1 MYGFTLIITLAIVG
15 GVIAYIGDRLGMNVG
30 RKKLTLF
37 GLRPKHTSILVTIV
51 TGVFIASAS
60 IGVLTI
66 ASQDVRTA
74 LFRMKEIQEDL
85 ALMQKDYAEMEL
97 QRDTA
102 QRELQEAEERV
113 GEALADYDR
122 VILALAEAEAEVE
135 VQKISME
142 ENQLTIAE
150 LETRIG
156 NLQKEAA
163 SLQTELLDLEAKT
176 EEFRQSYLQVST
188 AFGQIR
194 EANIAFNA
202 SEVILTT
209 VVPTGL
215 TREEIRVQLEEFML
229 EVDEVAYRRSARVQ
243 EAQKS
248 QNYRDYKA
256 IFLQAG
262 ILDLAVEHVLL
273 ARGNVIVRAVSES
286 NTIPGVPVVVYLENY
301 PDQMVFSKGTVLAKG
316 VWDPRGGI
324 EIDQVILEILR
335 EANETALN
343 AGMALSEERGV
354 SVLLPGDDFLDAI
367 FASKNFNQPV
377 QVRLV
382 VSKDTWRSTTP
393 VHVYLELTP

>member
-1 MYGFTLIITLAIVG
+1 MYGFTLILTLAIVG
-15 GVIAYIGDRLGMNVG
+15 GAIAYIGDRLGMNVG

-51 TGVFIASAS
+51 TGVLIASAS

-74 LFRMKEIQEDL
+74 LFRMKEIQSDL
-85 ALMQKDYAEMEL
+85 AVMQRHYVDMEL

-102 QRELQEAEERV
+102 QRELREAEEHV
-113 GEALADYDR
+113 SEALASYEMETH
-122 VILALAEAEAEVE
+122 IASLQAEATALLAEV
-135 VQKISME
+135 
-142 ENQLTIAE
+142 AE
-150 LETRIG
+150 LEV
-156 NLQKEAA
+156 
-163 SLQTELLDLEAKT
+163 KT
-176 EEFRQSYLQVST
+176 EELRQSYDLVYT

-209 VVPTGL
+209 VVKKGL
-215 TREEIRVQLEEFML
+215 SRDEIKTRLEQFML
-229 EVDEVAYRRSARVQ
+229 EVDDVAYRRSARVQ
-243 EAQKS
+243 ETQK
-248 QNYRDYKA
+248 QPENYRA
-256 IFLQAG
+256 IFLQPG
-262 ILDLAVEHVLL
+262 VVDLAVEHLLL
-273 ARGNVIVRAVSES
+273 ARGDVIVRAVSES

-301 PDQMVFSKGTVLAKG
+301 PDQMVFSKGTVLASG
-316 VWDPRGGI
+316 TWDPKSGI
-324 EIDQVILEILR
+324 EMDQVILQILK
-335 EANETALN
+335 EANGTALD

-367 FASKNFNQPV
+367 FASKDIHKPV

-393 VHVYLELTP
+393 VHVYLELIP

>member
-1 MYGFTLIITLAIVG
+1 MYGFTLILTLAIVG

-37 GLRPKHTSILVTIV
+37 GLRPKYTSILVTIV

-74 LFRMKEIQEDL
+74 LFRMKEIQSDL
-85 ALMQKDYAEMEL
+85 AVM
-97 QRDTA
+97 QRDYFEMKGQRDAA
-102 QRELQEAEERV
+102 QE
-113 GEALADYDR
+113 DYDR
-122 VILALAEAEAEVE
+122 VIQALDDAEAQVE

-142 ENQLTIAE
+142 ENKQTIAVM
-150 LETRIG
+150 ETNIAK
-156 NLQKEAA
+156 LQEEAT
-163 SLQTELLDLEAKT
+163 SLQTEVSDLEEKA
-176 EEFRQSYLQVST
+176 EALRQSYNQVFT

-209 VVPTGL
+209 VVNKGL
-215 TREEIRVQLEEFML
+215 SREEIRANLEGFML
-229 EVDEVAYRRSARVQ
+229 EVDEVAYRRSARVREEQ
-243 EAQKS
+243 RLY
-248 QNYRDYKA
+248 NYRDYRA
-256 IFLQAG
+256 VFLQAG
-262 ILDLAVEHVLL
+262 VLDLAVEHVLL
-273 ARGNVIVRAVSES
+273 TRGDVIVRAVSES

-301 PDQMVFSKGTVLAKG
+301 PDQMVFSRGTVLASST
-316 VWDPRGGI
+316 WDPQGGI
-324 EIDQVILEILR
+324 QIDEVILQVLK
-335 EANETALN
+335 EANGFALD

-367 FASKNFNQPV
+367 FASRDFHQPV

-382 VSKDTWRSTTP
+382 VSKDTWRSTPP
-393 VHVYLELTP
+393 VHVYLELIPQEPK